1 MADILLV
8 HGSCH
13 GAWCWH
19 RVIPALEGLG
29 LHARAID
36 LPGLGEDT
44 TPPAQ
49 VTLLS
54 TAAAILA
61 ALTGPTLIVG
71 HSAAGYPITA
81 AAEQDPSQ
89 IAGLVYLC
97 AYAPAPGL
105 SLVEMRKA
113 GPRQPLAPAL
123 RTTTDRQAF
132 GFDPIQVDAL
142 FYHDCGPEDRALA
155 ARRLRP
161 QPLGPQVTPLALT
174 ARSQSRPRF
183 YIRCTDDRAIPPEYQ
198 EVMERAVPPGNRFTL
213 PTSHSPFFAAPERLA
228 RQIAEI
234 HARLA

>member
-1 MADILLV
+1 MTDILLV

-19 RVIPALEGLG
+19 RVIPALAALG
-29 LHARAID
+29 LAARAID
-36 LPGLGEDT
+36 LPGLGEDS

-49 VTLLS
+49 VTLAS
-54 TAAAILA
+54 SAAAILA
-61 ALTGPTLIVG
+61 ALTGPTLVIG

-81 AAEQDPSQ
+81 AAEAEPSR
-89 IAGLVYLC
+89 IAGLAYLC

-123 RTTTDRQAF
+123 RMVADGQAF
-132 GFDPIQVDAL
+132 AFDPDMVDAL

-155 ARRLRP
+155 ARSLRP
-161 QPLGPQVTPLALT
+161 QPLGPQTTGLDLS
-174 ARSQSRPRF
+174 ARSQALPRY

-198 EVMERAVPPGNRFTL
+198 EVMERAVPAANRFTL
-213 PTSHSPFFAAPERLA
+213 PTSHSPFFSAPADLA
-228 RQIAEI
+228 RLIAEI
-234 HARLA
+234 HARLG